1 MIPQEAKSS
10 AMIAFRPDLGR
21 RPAACGRRRRQPLIA
36 AALFSALSA
45 TASASVDDAR
55 ALVGSAW
62 YTVSLLNQ
70 RVGYASNKVELDLE
84 APDGRVL
91 TVEDTLRARFQ
102 VQGMDMGEPLPLEF
116 QAVTKYDSDLR
127 LRQMVVVGDQ
137 FGRRREVRAEVV
149 GEAIE
154 VDLDAGGIQSHKTLP
169 ITPRFGT
176 DLPLVLSIVRGQA
189 KVGDSLEFDTFD
201 PDLLA
206 LDARKVA
213 ITELRTLPDGTTAY
227 VLSSRGTRIPVETI
241 RVIAADG
248 TELSSYTA
256 DLLGLKLELST
267 EQEALAA
274 AAPLILSAQVRA
286 NKDIADPRRL
296 TAFKARI
303 TAGPEPAH
311 ELIPDSPRQT
321 VEADGEAAV
330 VTIARGAPPT
340 AQATIPITDP
350 ELAAFLASSD
360 ISQTDA
366 PEIVAKAR
374 EIVGDETDAH
384 RAASR
389 IVLWVYDHLHKL
401 KSEPRPV
408 SAVEVLR
415 ELSGDC
421 TEHSILTAALCGAVG
436 IPAKMVVGLAYAH
449 SAFYYH
455 AWSEVYVGEWVEMDS
470 AWGELQVDAGHIR
483 LTEGSLDA
491 EAISRMGLVAGKS
504 LGMIEVD
511 ILDYTLGDGQPTLP
525 EVAP

>member
-206 LDARKVA
+206 LDA
-213 ITELRTLPDGTTAY
+213 G
-227 VLSSRGTRIPVETI
+227 
-241 RVIAADG
+241 
-248 TELSSYTA
+248 
-256 DLLGLKLELST
+256 
-267 EQEALAA
+267 
-274 AAPLILSAQVRA
+274 
-286 NKDIADPRRL
+286 
-296 TAFKARI
+296 
-303 TAGPEPAH
+303 AGE
-311 ELIPDSPRQT
+311 
-321 VEADGEAAV
+321 
-330 VTIARGAPPT
+330 
-340 AQATIPITDP
+340 
-350 ELAAFLASSD
+350 
-360 ISQTDA
+360 
-366 PEIVAKAR
+366 
-374 EIVGDETDAH
+374 
-384 RAASR
+384 
-389 IVLWVYDHLHKL
+389 
-401 KSEPRPV
+401 
-408 SAVEVLR
+408 
-415 ELSGDC
+415 
-421 TEHSILTAALCGAVG
+421 
-436 IPAKMVVGLAYAH
+436 
-449 SAFYYH
+449 
-455 AWSEVYVGEWVEMDS
+455 
-470 AWGELQVDAGHIR
+470 
-483 LTEGSLDA
+483 
-491 EAISRMGLVAGKS
+491 
-504 LGMIEVD
+504 
-511 ILDYTLGDGQPTLP
+511 
-525 EVAP
+525 